1 MPSPNRIFLLSAV
14 LELFLLL
21 TQTMAQQPQDL
32 GKPLKYPITR
42 KVADIEEFH
51 GIKVADPYR
60 WLENLDS
67 EDTRAWIQSQNQLT
81 FAYLGDIPARA
92 RIKERLTKLWN
103 YEKYSVFK
111 AGGRY
116 FQFKNT
122 GLQNQDVL
130 YTMKTLEGE
139 PQLLLDPNLLSSDGT
154 VALSGL
160 GISDDGKLMAYSL
173 STAGS
178 DWMEWHVQDIESR
191 KDLPDKI
198 RWVKFSGASWT
209 HDNKGFFYSGY
220 DEPGDAEK
228 MSGVNYHQKLYFHRL
243 GTAQAQDTLIYERAD
258 QKDWLFDGS
267 VTEDGRYLIITI
279 SQGTDVRNRLY
290 YVDLGNRNSQ
300 VIRLLDDFDASY
312 TFIHN
317 DGPIFWFRTDR
328 EAPRGR
334 IIQVDTRKPE
344 RHNWK
349 VLVPEESALLES
361 VNVVNDLF
369 VASYLRDA
377 HTQVKTYDTAG
388 QFVRE
393 IALPGIGTATGFS
406 GKRADKETF
415 YDFSSFTT
423 PTRVYRYDFTTAQ
436 STLLRQ
442 PRVVFRSE
450 DYETKQIFYSSKDGT
465 RVPMFISHRRGL
477 QFDGK
482 NPTLLYGYGGFN
494 ISITP
499 GFGAGN
505 LLWMEMGGVLAIPNL
520 RGGGEYGEEWHQA
533 GMKSKKQNVF
543 DDFIAAAEW
552 LVANKVTSTSRL
564 AISGGSNGGL
574 LVGAVLT
581 ERPDLFGAVL
591 PDVGVMDMLRFAKFT
606 IGWTWTSEYGSPEN
620 PDQFKFIYAYSPL
633 HNIKPGTVYPAT
645 FITTAD
651 HDDRV
656 WPGHSFKFAATLQA
670 AQAGPAP
677 ILIRIETKAGHGAGK
692 PTEKRIDEI
701 ADSWSFLSRVLNI
714 PFPSEPQ
721 N

>member
-1 MPSPNRIFLLSAV
+1 MFSSNRIFLLSTIPQ
-14 LELFLLL
+14 LFLSLM
-21 TQTMAQQPQDL
+21 QIMAQQSHDAE
-32 GKPLKYPITR
+32 KPLDYPAAR
-42 KVADIEEFH
+42 KVTAVDEFH
-51 GIKVADPYR
+51 GIRVADPYR

-67 EDTRAWIQSQNQLT
+67 EDTQAWIQSENQLT
-81 FAYLGDIPARA
+81 FAYLSGIPARA
-92 RIKERLTKLWN
+92 PIKQRLTKLWN

-130 YTMKTLEGE
+130 YTMRSLDRE
-139 PQLLLDPNLLSSDGT
+139 PEMLLDPNTLSSDGT

-173 STAGS
+173 SAAGS
-178 DWMEWHVQDIESR
+178 DWMEWHVRDIESR

-198 RWVKFSGASWT
+198 KWVKFSGASWT
-209 HDNKGFFYSGY
+209 HDGRGFFYSGY
-220 DEPGDAEK
+220 EEPRDTEK
-228 MSGVNYHQKLYFHRL
+228 MSGLNYYQKLYLHRL
-243 GTAQAQDTLIYERAD
+243 GTTQAQDTLVYERPD
-258 QKDWLFDGS
+258 QKDWMFDGS

-279 SQGTDVRNRLY
+279 SQGTDVRNRVY
-290 YVDLGNRNSQ
+290 YLDLGDRNSQ

-312 TFIHN
+312 TFINN
-317 DGPIFWFRTDR
+317 DGPIFWFRTDWK
-328 EAPRGR
+328 APRGK
-334 IIQVDTRKPE
+334 IIEVDTRKPG
-344 RHNWK
+344 RNNWK
-349 VLVPEESALLES
+349 VLVPEDSALLES
-361 VNVVNDLF
+361 VNMVNNLF

-377 HTQVKTYDTAG
+377 YTQVKIYDVKG
-388 QFVRE
+388 EFVRA

-406 GKRADKETF
+406 GKGTDDETF
-415 YDFSSFTT
+415 YSFSSFTT
-423 PTRVYRYDFTTAQ
+423 PPRVYRYDFATAQ
-436 STLLRQ
+436 SILLRQ
-442 PRVVFRSE
+442 PKVIFRPE

-465 RVPMFISHRRGL
+465 RIPMFISHRKGL
-477 QFDGK
+477 QLDGK
-482 NPTLLYGYGGFN
+482 APTLLYAYGGFN

-552 LVANKVTSTSRL
+552 LIANKVTSTPKL

-574 LVGAVLT
+574 LVGAVLAQ
-581 ERPDLFGAVL
+581 RPDLFGAAL
-591 PDVGVMDMLRFAKFT
+591 PDVGVMDMLRFTKFT
-606 IGWTWTSEYGSPEN
+606 IGWTWTSEYGSPDN
-620 PDQFKFIYAYSPL
+620 PEDFKTIYAYSPL
-633 HNIKPGTVYPAT
+633 HNIKPGRVYPAT
-645 FITTAD
+645 LITTAD

-656 WPGHSFKFAATLQA
+656 WPGHSFKFAASLQA

-701 ADSWSFLSRVLNI
+701 ADSWSFLTRVLSI
-714 PFPSEPQ
+714 PFASQPQ